1 MTDTGT
7 NDEQAYAD
15 LRTLTDQYMQA
26 VRARLAEIDSPLTR
40 ERGARLVT
48 DEMLTGAKEAKLIRS
63 AAMGELRQGRTLKE
77 VAELTGLSVP
87 RVDQLLRAK

>member
-1 MTDTGT
+1 MTDTST
-7 NDEQAYAD
+7 NDEQAYVD

>member
-1 MTDTGT
+1 MPDTST

>member
-1 MTDTGT
+1 MTDTST
-7 NDEQAYAD
+7 NDEQAYTD